1 MKEATVQ
8 KSKITLRDV
17 WTVFWRWQLSCEMSN
32 SYERMQ
38 SVAYCFAM
46 VPVLKKLYPDRAEFI
61 EALQRHLVFFNTEG
75 TIGSIILGMTVALE
89 EEKAVSGGA
98 VTGESIIAM
107 KSALM
112 GPVAGIGDTISQGTV
127 KAIIFTLAVTASA
140 GGSVVGWFL
149 LFAYALISGTY
160 SWALMVAGYRMG
172 KNALGRLIASGW
184 IDRIISG
191 ASMLGLFVVGG
202 LSATNVSL
210 NLTATYVSNGVENT
224 VQGLLDSIVPG
235 LLPLCLVMGLSYY
248 FKMKQG
254 TQKFGIVVLVLMA
267 AALIAA
273 YYLLIFRT
281 PSASA
286 AEETWKLAGLL
297 LCVLAAGK
305 FLFGWVNGNNYAR
318 NSASIVIALTC
329 LDRFPAG
336 QVAVALLDHSCC
348 GFQGYQQLYRRLE
361 RKGLRKNLLVLD
373 CVTSGEELHLHG
385 LGELPELTGVQN
397 HQLTAPEC
405 KGSVLELFP
414 GGQILTGGQEAG
426 GETVILDTR
435 CGRDRQIRLDKME
448 RTVEIIRQLV
458 QLRGGAVEKSDF
470 GSKEE
475 KSK

>member
-1 MKEATVQ
+1 MKDLMA
-8 KSKITLRDV
+8 
-17 WTVFWRWQLSCEMSN
+17 
-32 SYERMQ
+32 
-38 SVAYCFAM
+38 
-46 VPVLKKLYPDRAEFI
+46 
-61 EALQRHLVFFNTEG
+61 
-75 TIGSIILGMTVALE
+75 
-89 EEKAVSGGA
+89 AVSGLFG
-98 VTGESIIAM
+98 
-107 KSALM
+107 KRYSARQKERFARYMENRARERGIKWAEDTQRL
-112 GPVAGIGDTISQGTV
+112 GFGVCRNLYLGDLKRAKLLLAIPYDTAARIWWPGIRYYPVHKGKNILQD
-127 KAIIFTLAVTASA
+127 TLAK
-140 GGSVVGWFL
+140 GLDIL
-149 LFAYALISGTY
+149 LA
-160 SWALMVAGYRMG
+160 V
-172 KNALGRLIASGW
+172 
-184 IDRIISG
+184 
-191 ASMLGLFVVGG
+191 
-202 LSATNVSL
+202 
-210 NLTATYVSNGVENT
+210 
-224 VQGLLDSIVPG
+224 
-235 LLPLCLVMGLSYY
+235 
-248 FKMKQG
+248 
-254 TQKFGIVVLVLMA
+254 
-267 AALIAA
+267 ALIAA

-305 FLFGWVNGNNYAR
+305 FLFGWVNGNNYVR

-397 HQLTAPEC
+397 HQLTVPEC